1 MNTQTIATA
10 LAFLAILNLSAC
22 ASTSKSTTSK
32 QNEPKNPILR
42 NAEVK
47 TIWIP
52 DRIDGNRFEE
62 GHFVHLIDKPAS
74 WSGQ

>member
-1 MNTQTIATA
+1 MTTQTIATA
-10 LAFLAILNLSAC
+10 LAFLVALNLSAC
-22 ASTSKSTTSK
+22 ASASKKSPSK
-32 QNEPKNPILR
+32 QNDPKNPILR